1 MKYIVMEIQTFDTG
15 AISTPTYAFDDRL
28 SAEAKYHSILASA
41 AISKLP
47 VHACVLMTSD
57 GRPITNQAYTHPVE
71 PEPVPETPEAPEE

>member
-15 AISTPTYAFDDRL
+15 AISTPTYAFDERL

-41 AISKLP
+41 AVSKLP

-57 GRPITNQAYTHPVE
+57 GRPIVNQSYTHPIE
-71 PEPVPETPEAPEE
+71 PEPVPETPETPEE